1 MARSNNHF
9 KAGLFIIISFGIAL
23 GIFFGI
29 TSSTL
34 FNGPRNQY
42 TAIFDLTDDVGG
54 LESGSPV
61 RLGGINVGDVEDV
74 EIIELE
80 GKPVV
85 KSVFNVPTRYKLKKD
100 ALVSVQAG
108 LTGTVNLNITSLGTS
123 DQVAT
128 ASDYLDGA
136 PSGFAAAFELANK
149 VGGEAVQT
157 LQAWRPRVNGILDDA
172 RPRVNTTLDQ
182 FKTTAVTADDTIKH
196 VKSKI
201 DPAYDKY
208 AGVADNASG
217 AMSNLRDV
225 LGDTKGDIRET
236 MANLAA
242 TTGSLKE
249 KIPPIMDKVAS
260 SLDGLRVSLD
270 KTSGVLDDVKATVA
284 NTKDLSANVRSLI
297 ASNKS
302 RLDEVIKSANLAS
315 QNLAAASSEIR
326 RSPWRLLYKPS
337 EGEVANQNLYD
348 AARQFAE
355 ASRKLQDSSEA
366 LRDTLQDPNVK
377 EEDVKKLLERLD
389 IDFDDYKK
397 VENALLE
404 RVK

>member
-1 MARSNNHF
+1 MTKSNNHF

-34 FNGPRNQY
+34 FNGPRNHF
-42 TAIFDLTDDVGG
+42 TAIFELADDVGG
-54 LESGSPV
+54 LEQGSPV
-61 RLGGINVGDVEDV
+61 RVGGINVGNVDEV
-74 EIIELE
+74 EIIEID

-85 KSVFNVPTRYKLKKD
+85 KTLFSVPTRYKLKKD
-100 ALVSVQAG
+100 AIVAVQAG
-108 LTGTVNLNITSLGTS
+108 LTGSVNLNITSLGVS

-128 ASDYLDGA
+128 VNDYLDGN

-149 VGGEAVQT
+149 VGNQAVQT
-157 LQAWRPRVNGILDDA
+157 LQDWRPRVNGILDDA
-172 RPRVNTTLDQ
+172 RPRVNATLDQ
-182 FKTTAVTADDTIKH
+182 FKTTGVTADDTIKH
-196 VKSKI
+196 IKSKI
-201 DPAYDKY
+201 DPVYAKY
-208 AGVADNASG
+208 EGVADNAKG
-217 AMSNLRDV
+217 AMANLNDI
-225 LGDTKGDIRET
+225 LGDTKSDIRAT
-236 MANLAA
+236 MANLSA

-249 KIPPIMDKVAS
+249 KIPPIMDKVAGT
-260 SLDGLRVSLD
+260 LDNLRVSLD

-284 NTKDLSANVRSLI
+284 NTKDLSANVRSVI
-297 ASNKS
+297 ANNKS
-302 RLDEVIKSANLAS
+302 RLDEIIKSANLAS

-366 LRDTLQDPNVK
+366 LRDTLSDPNVK
-377 EEDVKKLLERLD
+377 DEDVKKLLERLD
-389 IDFDDYKK
+389 IDFSDYKK
-397 VENALLE
+397 VESALLE
-404 RVK
+404 RVQ